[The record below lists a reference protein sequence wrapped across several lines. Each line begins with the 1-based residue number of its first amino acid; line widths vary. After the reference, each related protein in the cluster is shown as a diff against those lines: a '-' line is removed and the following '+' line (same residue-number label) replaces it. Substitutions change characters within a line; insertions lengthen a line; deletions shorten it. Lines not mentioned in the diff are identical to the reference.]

1 MASDATGDAMKLS
14 RLIYSAFLWLLRPF
28 LRMRLR
34 RRARK
39 QPEYA
44 KHVEERFGD
53 YSISSDKPVIWL
65 HAVSLGET
73 RAAEPLVKQLLQQ
86 YSQYQILLTH
96 MTPTGRAA
104 GKELFGAKVM
114 QCYLPYD
121 YSYAAKKF
129 LAHFRPVVGI
139 VMETEIWPNLFAAC
153 QENKTPLMLVNA
165 RLSQESASRYAYA
178 KPLVAEALASLHYI
192 AAQTEGDAHRLRE
205 LGGKNIS
212 VCGNMKFDVSV
223 PEEML
228 RRGEQL
234 RHLFG
239 PRPIFLAA
247 STRDG
252 EESQLIDNIKHF
264 SIPNLLVVIV
274 PRHPQRFEEIAALI
288 EKRSINMQRRSA
300 NETIHSETKIVLGDS
315 MGEMFAYYQAC
326 DVAFIGGSL
335 LPLGGQNI
343 IEACA
348 VGKPVI
354 VGPHT
359 FNFKDAVNNAV
370 ACGAAVQVNDI
381 KELVIKANELLS
393 DKQRRQTMGA
403 AGKAFC
409 AQHCGAT
416 ARTLQLIKK
425 TLGER
430 RVP

>member
-1 MASDATGDAMKLS
+1 MKLS

-28 LRMRLR
+28 LRVRLH

-44 KHVEERFGD
+44 THVEERFGD
-53 YSISSDKPVIWL
+53 YSISSDKPIIWL

-73 RAAEPLVKQLLQQ
+73 RAAEPLVQQLLQQ
-86 YSQYQILLTH
+86 YPQYQILLTH

-121 YSYAAKKF
+121 YSDAAKKF
-129 LAHFRPVVGI
+129 LAHFRPVMGI

-178 KPLVAEALASLHYI
+178 KPLVAEALASLHHI

-223 PEEML
+223 PQEML
-228 RRGEQL
+228 QRGEQL
-234 RHLFG
+234 RRLIG
-239 PRPIFLAA
+239 PRPVFLAA

-252 EESQLIDNIKHF
+252 EESQLIDYIKQF
-264 SIPNLLVVIV
+264 SMPDLLVVIV
-274 PRHPQRFEEIAALI
+274 PRHPQRFDEVAALI
-288 EKRSINMQRRSA
+288 QKRDIKMQRRGENKSIQA
-300 NETIHSETKIVLGDS
+300 DTKIVLGDS

-326 DVAFIGGSL
+326 DVAFVGGSL

-359 FNFKDAVNNAV
+359 FNFKDAVNHAV
-370 ACGAAVQVNDI
+370 ACGAAVQVESAA
-381 KELVIKANELLS
+381 ELVRVADELL
-393 DKQRRQTMGA
+393 RNTPRQQKMGA
-403 AGKAFC
+403 AGQAFC
-409 AQHCGAT
+409 AQHSGAT
-416 ARTLQLIKK
+416 VRTLQLIKK

-430 RVP
+430 RVS